1 MKIVVLDAYTLNPG
15 ERRWEE
21 LEELGE
27 VVVHDRT
34 AQLDVV
40 RRAKDAEVVLTNKT
54 ILDGFILNLLPKL
67 KYIGVLATGYNVV
80 DLDVARQRGIV
91 VTNIPAYSTQS
102 VAQMAIAHLLNITQR
117 VAHYAHE
124 VHNGVWSAQPDFCY
138 WNTPLIELAGKKIG
152 IVGFGNTGQ
161 ATAQIAEALGM
172 EVWVYTSKPK
182 KSLPKKYQKVTL
194 NELFSACDVVSL
206 HCPLTAENKE
216 MVNSFRLSL
225 MKQGAILINTSRG
238 GLIDE
243 KALEQ
248 ALLSGKLLGAGLDV
262 LSSEP
267 VPNGNP
273 LLKLK
278 NCFITP
284 HIAWATRESRMRLM
298 NQAVENLKAWMEG
311 RTINNVLEYDK
322 RRTYTE
328 SCKLF

>member
-262 LSSEP
+262 LASEP

-311 RTINNVLEYDK
+311 RTINNVLEI
-322 RRTYTE
+322 
-328 SCKLF
+328 

>member
-161 ATAQIAEALGM
+161 ATAQIAEAMGM

-311 RTINNVLEYDK
+311 RTINNVLEI
-322 RRTYTE
+322 
-328 SCKLF
+328 

>member
-138 WNTPLIELAGKKIG
+138 WNTPLIELAGKEIG

-311 RTINNVLEYDK
+311 RTINNVLEI
-322 RRTYTE
+322 
-328 SCKLF
+328 

>member
-27 VVVHDRT
+27 VIVHDRT
-34 AQLDVV
+34 SPQDVV
-40 RRAKDAEVVLTNKT
+40 RRAEDADVVLTNKT
-54 ILDGFILNLLPKL
+54 ILDRFVLDLLPKL

-80 DLDVARQRGIV
+80 DLDVARRRGIV
-91 VTNIPAYSTQS
+91 VTNIPAYSTPS

-117 VAHYAHE
+117 IGHYANE

-138 WNTPLIELAGKKIG
+138 WNTPLVELAGKKMG

-161 ATAQIAEALGM
+161 VTARIAEALGM
-172 EVWVYTSKPK
+172 EILVYTSKPK
-182 KSLPKKYQKVTL
+182 KMLPKKYQKVAL
-194 NELFSACDVVSL
+194 DSLFSMSDVVSL
-206 HCPLTAENKE
+206 HCPLTPENKE
-216 MVNSFRLSL
+216 MVNSYRLSL

-248 ALLSGKLLGAGLDV
+248 ALLSGRLLGAGLDV

-267 VPNGNP
+267 ASVGNP

-284 HIAWATRESRMRLM
+284 HIAWATRESRTRLM
-298 NQAVENLKAWMEG
+298 NQAVKNLKAWMAG
-311 RTINNVLEYDK
+311 NTINNVLEI
-322 RRTYTE
+322 
-328 SCKLF
+328 

>member
-267 VPNGNP
+267 VPNGNS

-311 RTINNVLEYDK
+311 RTINNVLEI
-322 RRTYTE
+322 
-328 SCKLF
+328 

>member
-15 ERRWEE
+15 ERRWEG

-152 IVGFGNTGQ
+152 IVGFGNAGQ

-311 RTINNVLEYDK
+311 RTINNVLEI
-322 RRTYTE
+322 
-328 SCKLF
+328 

>member
-80 DLDVARQRGIV
+80 DLDVARLRGIV

-311 RTINNVLEYDK
+311 RTINNVLEI
-322 RRTYTE
+322 
-328 SCKLF
+328 

>member
-172 EVWVYTSKPK
+172 EVWVYTSKLK

-311 RTINNVLEYDK
+311 RTINNVLEI
-322 RRTYTE
+322 
-328 SCKLF
+328 

>member
-34 AQLDVV
+34 TQLDVV

-311 RTINNVLEYDK
+311 RTINNVLEI
-322 RRTYTE
+322 
-328 SCKLF
+328 

>member
-1 MKIVVLDAYTLNPG
+1 MRIVVLDAYTLNPG
-15 ERRWEE
+15 ERAWEE
-21 LEELGE
+21 LEALGE

-34 AQLDVV
+34 SPLDVV
-40 RRAKDAEVVLTNKT
+40 RRAKDAEVILTNKT
-54 ILDGFILNLLPKL
+54 VLDEFVLGLLPNL

-80 DLDVARQRGIV
+80 DLEAARKRGIV
-91 VTNIPAYSTQS
+91 VTNIPAYSTES
-102 VAQMAIAHLLNITQR
+102 VAQMAIAHLLNITQQ
-117 VAHYAHE
+117 VAHYAGE
-124 VHNGVWSAQPDFCY
+124 VQNGVWSAQPDFCY
-138 WNTPLIELAGKKIG
+138 WNTPLIELAGKKMG

-161 ATAQIAEALGM
+161 ATARIAEALGM
-172 EVWVYTSKPK
+172 EIWVYTSKPK
-182 KSLPKKYQKVTL
+182 KCLPKKYQKADL
-194 NELFSACDVVSL
+194 NELFSMCDVVSL
-206 HCPLTAENKE
+206 HCPLTPDTKE

-267 VPNGNP
+267 ALNGNP

-284 HIAWATRESRMRLM
+284 HIAWATREARYRLM
-298 NQAVENLKAWMEG
+298 NQAVENLKAWLNG
-311 RTINNVLEYDK
+311 NPINNVIEI
-322 RRTYTE
+322 
-328 SCKLF
+328 

>member
-117 VAHYAHE
+117 VAHYAHD

-311 RTINNVLEYDK
+311 RTINNVLEI
-322 RRTYTE
+322 
-328 SCKLF
+328 

>member
-161 ATAQIAEALGM
+161 ATAQIAEALRM

-311 RTINNVLEYDK
+311 RTINNVLEI
-322 RRTYTE
+322 
-328 SCKLF
+328 

>member
-102 VAQMAIAHLLNITQR
+102 VAQMAIAHLLNFTQR

-311 RTINNVLEYDK
+311 RTINNVLEI
-322 RRTYTE
+322 
-328 SCKLF
+328 

>member
-54 ILDGFILNLLPKL
+54 IFDGFILNLLPKL

-311 RTINNVLEYDK
+311 RTINNVLEI
-322 RRTYTE
+322 
-328 SCKLF
+328 

>member
-80 DLDVARQRGIV
+80 DLDVARQREIV

-311 RTINNVLEYDK
+311 RTINNVLEI
-322 RRTYTE
+322 
-328 SCKLF
+328 

>member
-284 HIAWATRESRMRLM
+284 HIAWATCESRMRLM

-311 RTINNVLEYDK
+311 RTINNVLEI
-322 RRTYTE
+322 
-328 SCKLF
+328 

>member
-182 KSLPKKYQKVTL
+182 KSLPKKYQKVIL

-311 RTINNVLEYDK
+311 RTINNVLEI
-322 RRTYTE
+322 
-328 SCKLF
+328 

>member
-161 ATAQIAEALGM
+161 ATAQTAEALGM

-311 RTINNVLEYDK
+311 RTINNVLEI
-322 RRTYTE
+322 
-328 SCKLF
+328 

>member
-138 WNTPLIELAGKKIG
+138 WNTPLIELAGKKNG

-311 RTINNVLEYDK
+311 RTINNVLEI
-322 RRTYTE
+322 
-328 SCKLF
+328 

>member
-124 VHNGVWSAQPDFCY
+124 VHNGVWSAQPDFYY

-311 RTINNVLEYDK
+311 RTINNVLEI
-322 RRTYTE
+322 
-328 SCKLF
+328 

>member
-1 MKIVVLDAYTLNPG
+1 M
-15 ERRWEE
+15 
-21 LEELGE
+21 
-27 VVVHDRT
+27 
-34 AQLDVV
+34 V

-311 RTINNVLEYDK
+311 RTINNVLEI
-322 RRTYTE
+322 
-328 SCKLF
+328 

>member
-67 KYIGVLATGYNVV
+67 KYIGILATGYNVV

-172 EVWVYTSKPK
+172 KVWVYTSKPK

-311 RTINNVLEYDK
+311 RTINNVLEI
-322 RRTYTE
+322 
-328 SCKLF
+328 

>member
-152 IVGFGNTGQ
+152 SVGFGNTGQ

-311 RTINNVLEYDK
+311 RTINNVLEI
-322 RRTYTE
+322 
-328 SCKLF
+328 

>member
-206 HCPLTAENKE
+206 HCPLTGRKQR

-311 RTINNVLEYDK
+311 RTINNVLEI
-322 RRTYTE
+322 
-328 SCKLF
+328 

>member
-34 AQLDVV
+34 VQLDVV

-311 RTINNVLEYDK
+311 RTINNVLEI
-322 RRTYTE
+322 
-328 SCKLF
+328 

>member
-27 VVVHDRT
+27 VVAHDRT

-172 EVWVYTSKPK
+172 EVWVYTSKSK

-311 RTINNVLEYDK
+311 RTINNVLEI
-322 RRTYTE
+322 
-328 SCKLF
+328 

>member
-238 GLIDE
+238 GLIGE

-311 RTINNVLEYDK
+311 RTINNVLEI
-322 RRTYTE
+322 
-328 SCKLF
+328 

>member
-311 RTINNVLEYDK
+311 RTINNALEI
-322 RRTYTE
+322 
-328 SCKLF
+328 

>member
-278 NCFITP
+278 NCFITAQLQ
-284 HIAWATRESRMRLM
+284 ISVAFFCSIGLYFL
-298 NQAVENLKAWMEG
+298 V
-311 RTINNVLEYDK
+311 
-322 RRTYTE
+322 
-328 SCKLF
+328 

>member
-27 VVVHDRT
+27 VIVHDRT
-34 AQLDVV
+34 SPQDVV
-40 RRAKDAEVVLTNKT
+40 RRAEDVDVVLTNKT
-54 ILDGFILNLLPKL
+54 ILDRFILDLLPKL

-80 DLDVARQRGIV
+80 DLDVARRRGIV
-91 VTNIPAYSTQS
+91 VTNIPAYSTPS

-117 VAHYAHE
+117 IGHYANE

-138 WNTPLIELAGKKIG
+138 WNTPLVELAGKKMG

-161 ATAQIAEALGM
+161 VTARIAEALGM
-172 EVWVYTSKPK
+172 EILVYTSKPK
-182 KSLPKKYQKVTL
+182 KMLPKKYQKVAL
-194 NELFSACDVVSL
+194 DSLFSMSDVVSL
-206 HCPLTAENKE
+206 HCPLTPENKE
-216 MVNSFRLSL
+216 MVNSYRLSL

-248 ALLSGKLLGAGLDV
+248 ALLSGRLLGAGLDV

-267 VPNGNP
+267 ASVGNP

-278 NCFITP
+278 NCFITL
-284 HIAWATRESRMRLM
+284 HIAWATRESRTRLM
-298 NQAVENLKAWMEG
+298 NQAVKNLKAWMEG
-311 RTINNVLEYDK
+311 NTINNVLEI
-322 RRTYTE
+322 
-328 SCKLF
+328 

>member
-21 LEELGE
+21 FEELGE

-311 RTINNVLEYDK
+311 RTINNVLEI
-322 RRTYTE
+322 
-328 SCKLF
+328 

>member
-67 KYIGVLATGYNVV
+67 KYIGVLATGYNGV

-311 RTINNVLEYDK
+311 RTINNVLEI
-322 RRTYTE
+322 
-328 SCKLF
+328 

>member
-298 NQAVENLKAWMEG
+298 NQAVENLKAWIEG
-311 RTINNVLEYDK
+311 RTINNVLEI
-322 RRTYTE
+322 
-328 SCKLF
+328 

>member
-298 NQAVENLKAWMEG
+298 NQAVENLKAWLEG
-311 RTINNVLEYDK
+311 RTINNVLEI
-322 RRTYTE
+322 
-328 SCKLF
+328 

>member
-91 VTNIPAYSTQS
+91 ITNIPAYSTQS

-311 RTINNVLEYDK
+311 RTINNVLEI
-322 RRTYTE
+322 
-328 SCKLF
+328 

>member
-67 KYIGVLATGYNVV
+67 KYIEVLATGYNVV

-311 RTINNVLEYDK
+311 RTINNVLEI
-322 RRTYTE
+322 
-328 SCKLF
+328 

>member
-15 ERRWEE
+15 ERRGEE

-311 RTINNVLEYDK
+311 RTINNVLEI
-322 RRTYTE
+322 
-328 SCKLF
+328 